1 MIRDLFCNGSYFIQ
15 SFLKE
20 AQSRIERKIK
30 INQKIKNKK
39 DKEISMPESNYEN
52 ELPGQSG
59 NRSGFMQSAG
69 IITAKYGD

>member
-20 AQSRIERKIK
+20 AQFYTKKIK

-39 DKEISMPESNYEN
+39 DEEISMPESNYEN